1 MESWVSMKNKITNIC
16 VVVTIIMII
25 VSQIYYA
32 WGDYQEAASEKEKI
46 NLWHPLTGGDG
57 EYFQE
62 VVNKFNRQSEEY
74 YIDVSVFK
82 WDEYNAKLANAIA
95 AGEGPDIQLTRNS
108 FYSYLR
114 TKNMI
119 VDITDISQKVGIPWE
134 SYNPSALSI
143 VKEEDRY
150 FGVPIDT
157 HPEVMYYNKDI
168 LNKAG
173 VLDNS
178 GQPEFV
184 KSEEGFLEFLD
195 KIAKSMPEGEY
206 PIALPTY
213 SKSAE
218 QWYLWYTWYVYNGGK
233 GLFNSEYTK
242 AKIDKEAFTISADM
256 EKKLFQEPYILPND
270 TDFTQ
275 TFASGRAAICFTG
288 VWAVEKFRESIPELG
303 AVEIP
308 NLWNQEQIAY
318 GGSHIL
324 SISRN
329 VNPIKQKGCVEFIK
343 YFNKNGI
350 EWAKAGHVPVNMK
363 VWELEEYKEM
373 PFRLKF
379 TEIAQKVSYVEPY
392 KDIFSIYENT
402 ISPNLEMIW
411 RNSISIDKS
420 YQKIIRDI
428 NYELEY

>member
-157 HPEVMYYNKDI
+157 HPVVMYYNKDI

-256 EKKLFQEPYILPND
+256 EKNYFKNHIFCQMIRISLKHLQVEGQQYVLREYGQWKNLGKVFRNSEPL
-270 TDFTQ
+270 
-275 TFASGRAAICFTG
+275 
-288 VWAVEKFRESIPELG
+288 KFRIYGIKNRLLM
-303 AVEIP
+303 VVLIFYQY
-308 NLWNQEQIAY
+308 QE
-318 GGSHIL
+318 
-324 SISRN
+324 
-329 VNPIKQKGCVEFIK
+329 
-343 YFNKNGI
+343 
-350 EWAKAGHVPVNMK
+350 
-363 VWELEEYKEM
+363 
-373 PFRLKF
+373 
-379 TEIAQKVSYVEPY
+379 T
-392 KDIFSIYENT
+392 
-402 ISPNLEMIW
+402 
-411 RNSISIDKS
+411 
-420 YQKIIRDI
+420 
-428 NYELEY
+428 